1 MGLAVGDCM
10 GVPLEFSKRGTLP
23 KVTEMIGGGPFHL
36 NVGEWTD
43 DTSMALCLAHS
54 LIECKGFNPHDQ
66 MEKYVV
72 WNRKGYMSSN
82 GRCFDIGNTCAE
94 ALGAYVRSGDPYSG
108 LTNERSQGNGS
119 LMRLAPVAMAYYE
132 TDDLTLMSRN
142 SSLTT
147 HAHPK
152 CLDACSYFSWLIQ
165 LAMKNKRDLKSYLIA
180 YHGLWAKVQ
189 LGLSPD
195 LLNKTEAEIKSSG
208 YVIDTLE
215 AALWAFYTTDS
226 FEEGC
231 IKVVNLGDDSDTVGA
246 VYGQL
251 AGAYYGYDAIPKR
264 WVEKIVQRE
273 MILETADKLLEMNT
287 IKRKENG

>member
-54 LIECKGFNPHDQ
+54 LIECKGFDPTDQ

-119 LMRLAPVAMAYYE
+119 LMRLAPIPMAY
-132 TDDLTLMSRN
+132 RN
-142 SSLTT
+142 NHESLKWAVRSSKVT
-147 HAHPK
+147 HAHPT
-152 CLDACSYFSWLIQ
+152 CYNSCAYLT
-165 LAMKNKRDLKSYLIA
+165 YLIA
-180 YHGLWAKVQ
+180 NTLNGESKETI
-189 LGLSPD
+189 
-195 LLNKTEAEIKSSG
+195 LLNQSLYVGVESVSMGAYKTKTEAEIKSSG

-264 WVEKIVQRE
+264 WVDKIVQRE
-273 MILETADKLLEMNT
+273 MILEIADKLLEFNSG
-287 IKRKENG
+287 KNG